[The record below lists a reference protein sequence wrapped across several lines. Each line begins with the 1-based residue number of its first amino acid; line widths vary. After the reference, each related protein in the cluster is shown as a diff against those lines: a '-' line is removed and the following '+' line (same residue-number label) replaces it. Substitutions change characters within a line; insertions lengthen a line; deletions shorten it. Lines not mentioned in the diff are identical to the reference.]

1 MGTQAKARGMGLA
14 DMLAPLS
21 DRGANKKLLAI
32 STAQCLSSIATLL
45 HDTYLPLFMSEVLG
59 MSNTKMG
66 NLHGLLQLLTRV
78 SGVISGRLADV
89 LSPARMVIIGVGL
102 TALVCKPLFAL
113 CGSVHGALGTA
124 ACITWVTYAK
134 ILDRLTKGV
143 REAPSKALVGELA
156 HSCGDSAAAAFG
168 VRQAL
173 STLGMLLGS
182 VAAGAAFQLTGRSYT
197 ATFALSVLPA
207 LAGFGLVLAAL
218 GHDAAAA
225 DAARRQREVALASGE
240 LEEERLTL
248 AQKAKAL
255 ATALPAGYW
264 QALATTFLLYLARF
278 DVAFITVHASTVM
291 SRAQVPMLT
300 LFSMAPVVLLAAPMG
315 MRAKESM
322 RARNAVLALGCL
334 VLIVGDLFYAYM
346 PSALGMVLGSTCVG
360 VHMAMTQGVFFG
372 MLASYIPAAPIPGVG
387 RIAGTV
393 WSLTDLALGVSLA
406 YSNSLAGRLCDWT
419 VQQGMGPTGCFLGG
433 AVTTAAAI
441 AALLLFAWLGELGKE
456 PPPQAKLA
464 AA

>member
-1 MGTQAKARGMGLA
+1 MHRRNRCGGGRRIGGMRVA
-14 DMLAPLS
+14 E
-21 DRGANKKLLAI
+21 RGAQL
-32 STAQCLSSIATLL
+32 LSSFATVL
-45 HDTYLPLFMSEVLG
+45 HDTYLPLFLSEQLG

-66 NLHGLLQLLTRV
+66 YLHALFHFLERAG
-78 SGVISGRLADV
+78 GVLSGRLTDV
-89 LSPARMVIIGVGL
+89 FSPARMVIIGVGL

-218 GHDAAAA
+218 GRDAAAA
-225 DAARRQREVALASGE
+225 DAARRQRGARAEGSLASGE
-240 LEEERLTL
+240 LEEDRLSL
-248 AQKAKAL
+248 GSRALAL

-264 QALATTFLLYLARF
+264 QALAATFLLYLGRF
-278 DVAFITVHASTVM
+278 DFAFIIVRASQVM
-291 SRAQVPMLT
+291 DRAQLPVLT
-300 LFSMAPVVLLAAPMG
+300 LFSMIPVILLAAPMG
-315 MRAKESM
+315 LRAKASA
-322 RARNAVLALGCL
+322 RARNTVLGLGCL
-334 VLIVGDLFYAYM
+334 VAIAGDTCFAFI
-346 PSALGMVLGSTCVG
+346 PSRLGMVLGSTCVG

-393 WSLTDLALGVSLA
+393 WSLTDLALGMALA
-406 YSNSLAGRLCDWT
+406 YANTLAGRLCAWT
-419 VQQGMGPTGCFLGG
+419 AKRGLGATGCFLGG
-433 AVTTAAAI
+433 GVLMSCTAAA
-441 AALLLFAWLGELGKE
+441 LVLFAWLGELGQE
-456 PPPQAKLA
+456 PPARA
-464 AA
+464 RSTA